1 MNDTICKNLLL
12 TGIFVALFVPL
23 VSIWGEAQP
32 IIEGMDYSPRDPV
45 PLSTVTFKAGV
56 NGQDVNVYV
65 FVEEC
70 RDDLC
75 YADVQ
80 NVSMELT
87 EGNRY
92 EKGARGVSWAAHP
105 VLLFRVHAVCRH
117 GLSPG
122 RSRRCSLVP
131 VVQRDA

>member
-1 MNDTICKNLLL
+1 MNDTICKNLVL

-92 EKGARGVSWAAHP
+92 EKAVTLKHDDANLVHYQIIVEREGVWFKSEMKG
-105 VLLFRVHAVCRH
+105 V
-117 GLSPG
+117 
-122 RSRRCSLVP
+122 
-131 VVQRDA
+131 